1 VSKCSDK
8 KGAGNAAKGK
18 PASPVKQTK
27 KECPPIELV
36 ELVEVVTRGGAEAP
50 VSGIATSPTAKTPL
64 QGTNT
69 VVPRP
74 TGAPERQYINIPKDQ
89 EGSGK
94 EQPHYERY
102 VEFRARVRWKG
113 GGSGSLSGRT
123 VHFSFTPTYGSDRPA
138 EIYAGG
144 KESFVAGGDKATAGT
159 GDDGWTPVVS
169 FLVSMYGGDKFK
181 VSAQA
186 DEDGKGK
193 LGSKMTT
200 GDYQVWKKIYYTLAC
215 MKRPDGSD
223 YSDRVTEATL
233 VSEYEKSFI
242 ELVCIGVSSAPAHAL
257 LVEKD
262 TSNVWAASELPAQAD
277 RTLNFG
283 LIDTLAKG
291 APIPFTKEADP
302 PGEKFEWTLD
312 GGSFAFDLSS
322 QAKWL
327 TLANYYDKNEPEA
340 SRVLHALPG
349 GKVTLA
355 LDGLDYKLAVD
366 VSGVVGGGLPLN
378 RIHVVLDLKKRDFLS
393 GMSWG
398 PITLVGMRWREK
410 SYAGQ
415 EGDAAM
421 HTMFHESGHFLGVAP
436 KKLPDSAKSANPYY
450 YDEAALGVGLG
461 PHCSY
466 DKENPATAA
475 DLPATPKCIMYHE
488 FRLTMSF
495 CTNCSVSLRS
505 RNLMNPAADGKAD
518 Y

>member
-18 PASPVKQTK
+18 PASPVKETK
-27 KECPPIELV
+27 KECPPIELA
-36 ELVEVVTRGGAEAP
+36 EMVEVVTRGAAEAP
-50 VSGIATSPTAKTPL
+50 VTGIAPSPASKTPL
-64 QGTNT
+64 QGGNAAI
-69 VVPRP
+69 VRP
-74 TGAPERQYINIPKDQ
+74 AAAPGRQYINLPKGVD
-89 EGSGK
+89 GAGK

-102 VEFRARVRWKG
+102 IQLRARVKWKG
-113 GGSGSLSGRT
+113 GGSGSLAGKT
-123 VHFSFTPTYGSDRPA
+123 VHFAFTPTYGSDRPA
-138 EIYAGG
+138 QLYPGG
-144 KESFVAGGDKATAGT
+144 VEGFTTGEKATAAT
-159 GDDGWTPVVS
+159 DTDGWTPVVN

-181 VSAQA
+181 ISAQA
-186 DEDGKGK
+186 DEDGKGT
-193 LGSKMTT
+193 LGPKKET
-200 GDYQVWKKIYYTLAC
+200 GDYEVWRKIFYSLDC
-215 MKRPDGSD
+215 MNRPDGSD

-233 VSEYEKSFI
+233 ISEYKKSFL
-242 ELVCIGVSSAPAHAL
+242 ELERVGALDNPAHAL

-262 TSNVWAASELPAQAD
+262 TSNVWAAAELPAQAA

-291 APIPFTKEADP
+291 APIPFTLETDAT
-302 PGEKFEWTLD
+302 GESFAWSLS
-312 GGSFAFDLSS
+312 GGSYAFDLSA
-322 QAKWL
+322 QNKWL
-327 TLANYYDKNEPEA
+327 TSAKYYDKNLA
-340 SRVLHALPG
+340 VGARVLTDLPFN
-349 GKVTLA
+349 KVTLA

-366 VSGVVGGGLPLN
+366 VAGVVAGGLALN

-410 SYAGQ
+410 EYPGQ

-436 KKLPDSAKSANPYY
+436 KKIPDSAKSDNPYY
-450 YDEAALGVGLG
+450 YDEAALGVGVG

-488 FRLTMSF
+488 FRVTMSF
-495 CTNCSVSLRS
+495 CTNCSVSLRA
-505 RNLMNPAADGKAD
+505 RNLMNPAVSGKAD
-518 Y
+518 F